1 MSATREG
8 SDRDGRER
16 PDTGGPERPDTGGHG
31 RGPGRVPAGRWPAD
45 LDRSPDLSQPS
56 AVNQAMASLLD
67 APGLLTVNG
76 PAQAGETAPLR
87 DLIAAIVVA
96 RAGRL
101 AQLPRPAEAFDLA
114 AGDQQQPGRARHAVT
129 PLNQA
134 LAGLEIVVASADSG
148 AAENLTAGLSGAA
161 GIGAQWR
168 DAAARLD
175 HFTATA
181 RLVHGNGAWAMVAAG
196 LGDAASR
203 RAFTESFWRGMPG
216 QHDGGMAGL
225 LGRAAGHP
233 VNWDAARDEFLA
245 ARQKAS
251 NLAAGGTEVA
261 LAQARLRSL
270 RRDAGVSYASI
281 TAEEDTLRALA
292 GARVAA
298 ERSLRA
304 ACHRHLAAAKALDA
318 HTRAKP
324 GLRASL
330 RARLGARR
338 EWRARQGALGAALR
352 DRAAGVDTAQRAS
365 AEIRAQFAA
374 AVHARAE
381 SAGTLRR
388 LTAECA
394 AAQEVIARGDA
405 ESAAART
412 ELFLAALALHK
423 ALITAQAPRVSGNL
437 NALVDFL
444 EGKGEPEG
452 RDLLAAWQT
461 LFLVVPVVSATVAS
475 VPALFAGL
483 GRESIGWL
491 VTEAGQAPREAAGAA
506 WRAKRTVAVGAGPGT
521 APGRGKLPR

>member
-1 MSATREG
+1 MSATREDDG
-8 SDRDGRER
+8 DRDGRKW
-16 PDTGGPERPDTGGHG
+16 PYAVWHG
-31 RGPGRVPAGRWPAD
+31 RAPGRVPAGRWPAD
-45 LDRSPDLSQPS
+45 LDRSPARGQQRAASEP
-56 AVNQAMASLLD
+56 MASLLD
-67 APGLLTVNG
+67 APGLLAVTG
-76 PAQAGETAPLR
+76 PAGTGETAPLR

-96 RAGRL
+96 RAERL
-101 AQLPRPAEAFDLA
+101 ADLPRPAEAFDLA
-114 AGDQQQPGRARHAVT
+114 AGDHQRPGRGHAVT

-148 AAENLTAGLSGAA
+148 AAENVTAGLSGAA
-161 GIGAQWR
+161 GIGARWR

-181 RLVHGNGAWAMVAAG
+181 RLVHGDGAWAMVAAR
-196 LGDAASR
+196 LDNAASR
-203 RAFTESFWRGMPG
+203 RSFTEKFWRGPPG
-216 QHDGGMAGL
+216 GQDGRLAHL
-225 LGRAAGHP
+225 LGRAAGRP

-245 ARQKAS
+245 ARQQARAP
-251 NLAAGGTEVA
+251 AAGRTEAA
-261 LAQARLRSL
+261 LARARLTGL

-281 TAEEDTLRALA
+281 TDAEDTLRALA

-318 HTRAKP
+318 HARAKP

-330 RARLGARR
+330 STRFGARR
-338 EWRARQGALGAALR
+338 EWRARQGPLDAALR
-352 DRAAGVDTAQRAS
+352 DSATGVDTARRAS
-365 AEIRAQFAA
+365 AEVQARFAA

-405 ESAAART
+405 EFAAART

-444 EGKGEPEG
+444 EGKGELES

-461 LFLVVPVVSATVAS
+461 LFLVVPVVSTTVAS
-475 VPALFAGL
+475 APAVFAGL

-491 VTEAGQAPREAAGAA
+491 FIEAGQAPPRQAAGAV
-506 WRAKRTVAVGAGPGT
+506 WRARRTVVVGGEPGF
-521 APGRGKLPR
+521 APGAVSCRGDVASEP